1 MPRLREAA
9 SRLRHTAELIG
20 PRRPC
25 SDESFVQVLAE
36 ASLSFSRLYAE
47 CLAAPLPWI
56 VWAALSVGLAV
67 SGPFGSYQT
76 VALPERLLVW
86 SALVAITLGLG
97 LALRIWF
104 ASAGLRELRRG
115 AGLALAVAAF
125 LTLPIWWLMRLAF
138 GPEAPSAVEVAPA
151 LFCAALGLS
160 AFRVGTRPQPSR
172 DGSPRLLQR
181 MEPGQRGEL
190 ISISVRDHYVDVMTS
205 AGLVS
210 LLLRFSDAM
219 DETEGV
225 PGAQVHRS
233 HWVAWSAVT
242 GVERGPGKLFL
253 LLRDGSRIPVSRA
266 HRAKLEE
273 RGLI

>member
-1 MPRLREAA
+1 MSV
-9 SRLRHTAELIG
+9 SR
-20 PRRPC
+20 P
-25 SDESFVQVLAE
+25 
-36 ASLSFSRLYAE
+36 YAE

-56 VWAALSVGLAV
+56 VWAVASVGLAV

-97 LALRIWF
+97 LALRVWF
-104 ASAGLRELRRG
+104 AAVGLRDLKRG
-115 AGLALAVAAF
+115 AGLALAVAGV
-125 LTLPIWWLMRLAF
+125 LTLPIWWLMQLAF
-138 GPEAPSAVEVAPA
+138 GPEAPSALEVAPA
-151 LFCAALGLS
+151 LFCAGLGLS
-160 AFRVGTRPQPSR
+160 SVRLGGRPQPVP
-172 DGSPRLLQR
+172 DGQPRLLQR
-181 MEPGQRGEL
+181 MEPELRGAL
-190 ISISVRDHYVDVMTS
+190 VSMTVRDHYVDVVTS
-205 AGLVS
+205 AGLSS

-242 GVERGPGKLFL
+242 GTEREPGKLFL
-253 LLRDGSRIPVSRA
+253 LLSDGSRIPVSRA

-273 RGLI
+273 RGLV